1 MKKKI
6 ILIIIEIILLA
17 GLVIAAIY
25 LVRKDKV
32 KYYEPE
38 KIDAEVFNE
47 EESEYDSDLMIG
59 LWQDSTVYYRY
70 NDDFTGV
77 TWDVADDV
85 YENEGVSFTWEI
97 SGSLIIHFYKME
109 IGGVVPKMHTISVLD
124 LQHLSYHDEY
134 GVEYDFV
141 KIE

>member
-6 ILIIIEIILLA
+6 ILIIIGIIMLA

-59 LWQDSTVYYRY
+59 LWQDSTVYYRK
-70 NDDFTGV
+70 
-77 TWDVADDV
+77 W
-85 YENEGVSFTWEI
+85 
-97 SGSLIIHFYKME
+97 
-109 IGGVVPKMHTISVLD
+109 
-124 LQHLSYHDEY
+124 
-134 GVEYDFV
+134 
-141 KIE
+141 